1 MSTIRL
7 QSPATFLHAIQALPP
22 AACANAPRRKLAL
35 KGRESGMP
43 EETAWSSF
51 FDASAA
57 LDKLWPAPQG
67 DVVELGCGY
76 GTFTLVAARR
86 TQGIVNALDIDP
98 EMVAYVQTK
107 AKELGISN
115 IRAVEHDFVESDFGV
130 APASQSH
137 VMIYNLLHIEE
148 PIALLRKA
156 FVALREGGTLS
167 VMHWRNDVPTP
178 RGPPLDIRPTP
189 QHCIEWLRQA
199 GFSGIQSIDLGDC
212 CPFHYG
218 VIARR

>member
-1 MSTIRL
+1 M
-7 QSPATFLHAIQALPP
+7 
-22 AACANAPRRKLAL
+22 

-57 LDKLWPAPQG
+57 MDKLWPTPHG
-67 DVVELGCGY
+67 DTVELGCGY

-86 TQGIVNALDIDP
+86 TQGIVTALDIDP
-98 EMVAYVQTK
+98 AMVAYVRSR

-115 IRAVEHDFVESDFGV
+115 IHALERDFVESDFGV
-130 APASQSH
+130 APGSQSH

-148 PIALLRKA
+148 PVALLRKA
-156 FVALREGGTLS
+156 LTALHHEGTLS
-167 VMHWRNDVPTP
+167 IMHWRSDIPTP
-178 RGPPLDIRPTP
+178 RGPPLAIRPTP
-189 QHCIEWLRQA
+189 EQCIEWIRQT
-199 GFSGIQSIDLGDC
+199 GFSSIESVDLGDS

-218 VIARR
+218 VIAKGHGSSAIEC